1 MPRRDFGF
9 WSLQNRRSVYLVEW
23 LVRASPEEIFLD
35 MGITNLKVSQKGDWW
50 WLGWGFSGG
59 RTWAGHV
66 HRSTHDWWL
75 TWGQMQKN
83 RRKTKF
89 RNQKKRRTSSNNECG
104 KKNKSS
110 IPTLLVDFLAKRARV
125 SRFFFPWDDLPV
137 CAHPEKITQRPRS
150 FFFFHLLIIIP
161 SSSSSQSL
169 FFDARPWEFITF
181 IVCTHSAARCK
192 LFYGHLNWLFR
203 PPFIHITCKLIP
215 LSVAGREWDVGWR
228 KTHECVKDMPL
239 MHISGE
245 RYFFQ
250 LFFQGMY

>member
-150 FFFFHLLIIIP
+150 FFFFSP
-161 SSSSSQSL
+161 ADYYSFFFFFFFSESL
-169 FFDARPWEFITF
+169 F
-181 IVCTHSAARCK
+181 
-192 LFYGHLNWLFR
+192 
-203 PPFIHITCKLIP
+203 
-215 LSVAGREWDVGWR
+215 WR
-228 KTHECVKDMPL
+228 KTVRIHYIHRVYAFCRSMQIVLRAFKL
-239 MHISGE
+239 TV
-245 RYFFQ
+245 
-250 LFFQGMY
+250 

>member
-1 MPRRDFGF
+1 MPRRDFGY

-50 WLGWGFSGG
+50 LGWGFSGG

-83 RRKTKF
+83 RRKTEF
-89 RNQKKRRTSSNNECG
+89 RNQKKENKHKWMW
-104 KKNKSS
+104 KKTKVPFQRSWLTFWQN
-110 IPTLLVDFLAKRARV
+110 VRV
-125 SRFFFPWDDLPV
+125 SRFFLRWPSRVRTSREDHATSTVL
-137 CAHPEKITQRPRS
+137 
-150 FFFFHLLIIIP
+150 FFHLLIIIP

-203 PPFIHITCKLIP
+203 PPLYTYN
-215 LSVAGREWDVGWR
+215 
-228 KTHECVKDMPL
+228 M
-239 MHISGE
+239 
-245 RYFFQ
+245 
-250 LFFQGMY
+250 